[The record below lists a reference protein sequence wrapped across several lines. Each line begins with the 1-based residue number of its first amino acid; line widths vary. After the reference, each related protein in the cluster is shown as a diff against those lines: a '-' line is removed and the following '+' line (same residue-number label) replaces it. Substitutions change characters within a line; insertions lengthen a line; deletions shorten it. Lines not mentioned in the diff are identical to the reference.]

1 MSFRIGRGRFAPVL
15 ARLESGRPTRVE
27 DSSLD
32 QRSGFNPVP
41 GRAGR
46 SIVIP
51 ALNESLTKVRPTDP
65 SWVRGLRL
73 ESQDK
78 SFIISRKRII
88 LSSMNEKEIQA
99 RFEEI
104 QNELEAQRAQL
115 AAFKEDLKIL
125 LRHRSI
131 ACRDIVETA
140 QQLGNSAF
148 DQSDVQ
154 KCEEFLK
161 KYGVRKGF

>member
-1 MSFRIGRGRFAPVL
+1 M
-15 ARLESGRPTRVE
+15 E
-27 DSSLD
+27 
-32 QRSGFNPVP
+32 
-41 GRAGR
+41 
-46 SIVIP
+46 
-51 ALNESLTKVRPTDP
+51 LT
-65 SWVRGLRL
+65 L

-78 SFIISRKRII
+78 SFIPSRKQII
-88 LSSMNEKEIQA
+88 LWSMNEKEIQT

-115 AAFKEDLKIL
+115 AAFKEDLEIL

-140 QQLGNSAF
+140 RQVGNSAF

>member
-1 MSFRIGRGRFAPVL
+1 
-15 ARLESGRPTRVE
+15 
-27 DSSLD
+27 
-32 QRSGFNPVP
+32 
-41 GRAGR
+41 
-46 SIVIP
+46 
-51 ALNESLTKVRPTDP
+51 
-65 SWVRGLRL
+65 
-73 ESQDK
+73 
-78 SFIISRKRII
+78 
-88 LSSMNEKEIQA
+88 MNEKEIQA

-104 QNELEAQRAQL
+104 QNELQTQRAQL

>member
-1 MSFRIGRGRFAPVL
+1 MEPT
-15 ARLESGRPTRVE
+15 LESE
-27 DSSLD
+27 
-32 QRSGFNPVP
+32 
-41 GRAGR
+41 
-46 SIVIP
+46 
-51 ALNESLTKVRPTDP
+51 
-65 SWVRGLRL
+65 
-73 ESQDK
+73 DK
-78 SFIISRKRII
+78 SFIPSRKRFI
-88 LSSMNEKEIQA
+88 LWSMNEKEIQA
-99 RFEEI
+99 RFEDI

-140 QQLGNSAF
+140 QQQGNSAF

-154 KCEEFLK
+154 ECKEFLK

>member
-1 MSFRIGRGRFAPVL
+1 M
-15 ARLESGRPTRVE
+15 
-27 DSSLD
+27 D
-32 QRSGFNPVP
+32 
-41 GRAGR
+41 
-46 SIVIP
+46 
-51 ALNESLTKVRPTDP
+51 LT
-65 SWVRGLRL
+65 L

-78 SFIISRKRII
+78 SFIPSRRDHTR
-88 LSSMNEKEIQA
+88 SMNEKEIQA
-99 RFEEI
+99 RFEKI
-104 QNELEAQRAQL
+104 QNEVEAQRAQL

-140 QQLGNSAF
+140 QQFGNSAF

-161 KYGVRKGF
+161 KYGIRKGF

>member
-1 MSFRIGRGRFAPVL
+1 MYRLDLPAL
-15 ARLESGRPTRVE
+15 ASMEPTLESE
-27 DSSLD
+27 
-32 QRSGFNPVP
+32 
-41 GRAGR
+41 
-46 SIVIP
+46 
-51 ALNESLTKVRPTDP
+51 
-65 SWVRGLRL
+65 
-73 ESQDK
+73 DK
-78 SFIISRKRII
+78 SFITSPKRII
-88 LSSMNEKEIQA
+88 LCCMNENEIQA

-104 QNELEAQRAQL
+104 QNELETQRAQL

-131 ACRDIVETA
+131 ACREIVETA

>member
-1 MSFRIGRGRFAPVL
+1 MEL
-15 ARLESGRPTRVE
+15 TLE
-27 DSSLD
+27 
-32 QRSGFNPVP
+32 N
-41 GRAGR
+41 
-46 SIVIP
+46 
-51 ALNESLTKVRPTDP
+51 
-65 SWVRGLRL
+65 
-73 ESQDK
+73 QDK
-78 SFIISRKRII
+78 SFIPSRKRII
-88 LSSMNEKEIQA
+88 LWSMNEKEIQA

-104 QNELEAQRAQL
+104 QNELEAQRVQL

-140 QQLGNSAF
+140 QQQGNSAF

>member
-1 MSFRIGRGRFAPVL
+1 M
-15 ARLESGRPTRVE
+15 E
-27 DSSLD
+27 
-32 QRSGFNPVP
+32 
-41 GRAGR
+41 
-46 SIVIP
+46 
-51 ALNESLTKVRPTDP
+51 LTI
-65 SWVRGLRL
+65 

-78 SFIISRKRII
+78 SFIPSQKQII
-88 LSSMNEKEIQA
+88 LWSMNEKEIQA
-99 RFEEI
+99 RFEQI
-104 QNELEAQRAQL
+104 QNELEAQKAQL
-115 AAFKEDLKIL
+115 AAFKEDLEIL

-140 QQLGNSAF
+140 RQVGNSAF

>member
-1 MSFRIGRGRFAPVL
+1 MY
-15 ARLESGRPTRVE
+15 RLNLRPEATAE
-27 DSSLD
+27 
-32 QRSGFNPVP
+32 
-41 GRAGR
+41 
-46 SIVIP
+46 
-51 ALNESLTKVRPTDP
+51 
-65 SWVRGLRL
+65 LRL
-73 ESQDK
+73 ESQEK
-78 SFIISRKRII
+78 VFHSARKGDH
-88 LSSMNEKEIQA
+88 LCHMNEKEIQA

-104 QNELEAQRAQL
+104 LSELEAQRTQL

-154 KCEEFLK
+154 RCEEFLK
-161 KYGVRKGF
+161 KYDVRKGF